1 MIHPKNGGSAMTA
14 LRNPIS
20 SALVRWV
27 DTIRQRRRRRIG
39 ERIMN
44 SLPPSLQDDIGWRPS
59 RRFPPR

>member
-1 MIHPKNGGSAMTA
+1 MIHHKKGGSTMTA

-27 DTIRQRRRRRIG
+27 DIIRQRRRRRLG

-44 SLPPSLQDDIGWRPS
+44 SLPPHMQDDIGWAPS
-59 RRFPPR
+59 RRFPPN